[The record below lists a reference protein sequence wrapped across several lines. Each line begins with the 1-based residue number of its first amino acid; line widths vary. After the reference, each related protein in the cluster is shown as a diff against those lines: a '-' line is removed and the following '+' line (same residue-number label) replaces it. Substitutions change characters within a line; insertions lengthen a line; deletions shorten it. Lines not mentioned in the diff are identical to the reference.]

1 MQQKKKELK
10 NVTGV
15 DASSF
20 AKKIGLANLKSDAD
34 KLDID
39 RLKNVPINLSSLK
52 SKADKWDADKLVPAP
67 VDLSKLSN
75 VVKNDVVK
83 KDVYNAKMKNIEDK
97 ILILLT

>member
-52 SKADKWDADKLVPAP
+52 SKADK
-67 VDLSKLSN
+67 
-75 VVKNDVVK
+75 
-83 KDVYNAKMKNIEDK
+83 
-97 ILILLT
+97 